1 MVSKQEHKRASYW
14 SSVWRRFKSNK
25 MAFVGLIFIIIITIV
40 AIFTPWI
47 APYGYDETDYAHTFE
62 KPSRQFIWGTDDLE
76 ETYSRN
82 YMLKT
87 TLLIGLVPR
96 LS

>member
-14 SSVWRRFKSNK
+14 SSCGEDLRVIKWLRR
-25 MAFVGLIFIIIITIV
+25 ADFIIIITIV

-62 KPSRQFIWGTDDLE
+62 KPAV
-76 ETYSRN
+76 
-82 YMLKT
+82 YM
-87 TLLIGLVPR
+87 GN
-96 LS
+96 